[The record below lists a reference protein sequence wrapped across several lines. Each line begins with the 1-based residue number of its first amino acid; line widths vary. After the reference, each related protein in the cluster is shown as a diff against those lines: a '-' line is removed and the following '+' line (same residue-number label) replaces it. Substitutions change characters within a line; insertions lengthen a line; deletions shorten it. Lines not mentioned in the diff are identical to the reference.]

1 MRCPRIMQRK
11 VVLLAAVFL
20 SLPACTRAVPTP
32 TSTPPTDAAS
42 ASATCSK
49 EQFVACPTGETC
61 TRRGGKL
68 VNSLAC
74 YEHAADAC
82 AAAGCK
88 LGCDVYHGEPKE
100 VHCAPNAAST
110 GNMKKCGGY
119 SNWACPENM
128 TCDLGTTAVRGYD
141 VIGDCVPTPR

>member
-1 MRCPRIMQRK
+1 MKRNGL
-11 VVLLAAVFL
+11 LLAAVLL
-20 SLPACTRAVPTP
+20 SLPACTRSVPTA
-32 TSTPPTDAAS
+32 TNGPPTEAAATN
-42 ASATCSK
+42 ASCKS

-68 VNSLAC
+68 VRSLAC

-88 LGCDVYHGEPKE
+88 FGCDVHHGEPKE
-100 VHCAPNAAST
+100 VHCAINAAST

-119 SNWACPENM
+119 SNWACPENT
-128 TCDLGTTAVRGYD
+128 TCDLGPTAERGYD
-141 VIGDCVPTPR
+141 VMGDCVPIPP